1 MKRFWAAWVKIAEII
16 GNAQMIVILTAIYWT
31 MLLIVA
37 VPFKLFS
44 DPLLLKP
51 NKKIEWHKRPVQK
64 HDLESL
70 RRQG

>member
-1 MKRFWAAWVKIAEII
+1 MKRFWTRWLKVSEVI
-16 GNAQMIVILTAIYWT
+16 GNVQMIVILTAMYWS

-44 DPLLLKP
+44 DPLFLKS
-51 NKKIEWHKRPVQK
+51 NKPIEWHERAEKK
-64 HDLESL
+64 YDLESL

>member
-1 MKRFWAAWVKIAEII
+1 MAEII
-16 GNAQMIVILTAIYWT
+16 GNVQMIVILTTIYWT
-31 MLLIVA
+31 MLLIIA

-44 DPLLLKP
+44 DPLSLKS
-51 NKKIEWHKRPVQK
+51 NKPIEWHQRAEEK

>member
-1 MKRFWAAWVKIAEII
+1 MAEII
-16 GNAQMIVILTAIYWT
+16 GNVQMIVILTTIYWT
-31 MLLIVA
+31 MLLIIA

-44 DPLLLKP
+44 DPLAFKSNKP
-51 NKKIEWHKRPVQK
+51 IEWHQRAEEK

>member
-1 MKRFWAAWVKIAEII
+1 MVQVLQIDQ
-16 GNAQMIVILTAIYWT
+16 NVQMIVILTAMYWS

-44 DPLLLKP
+44 DPLFLKS
-51 NKKIEWHKRPVQK
+51 NKPIEWHQRAEKK
-64 HDLESL
+64 YDLESL